1 MSETPSTL
9 GTSPS
14 QENHV
19 PGTLPNQPE
28 DPLNQPKQ
36 AEVPQSQPK
45 QAEAPLNQPK
55 QAEVPQS
62 QPKQAEVPQGESSAP
77 VADDNGVLMCHMCKK
92 RPARGQCKGKKRTL
106 KSCQQCSEANAKR
119 VKQCR

>member
-45 QAEAPLNQPK
+45 QTG
-55 QAEVPQS
+55 VPQS